1 MGVQI
6 DNYCTTSFILK
17 DEEAVNY
24 IKKLCNLLIDED
36 NLQMGYLTQD
46 AYCDMVKY
54 GNEPNSFIIK
64 TGGYCDSYAE
74 LRWSTVHGPEDE
86 ELDESDYERDPVSL
100 WDEIQKNLKEDTW
113 FFVDG
118 YGWDRSHAFTS
129 VQFYHQ
135 DGRTKYTSDH
145 DIKKKILQDM
155 KL

>member
-1 MGVQI
+1 MGVQV

-36 NLQMGYLTQD
+36 NLQMGYLAED

-64 TGGYCDSYAE
+64 TGGYFDSYAE
-74 LRWSTVHGPEDE
+74 LRWSAVHGPEDE

-113 FFVDG
+113 LFVDG